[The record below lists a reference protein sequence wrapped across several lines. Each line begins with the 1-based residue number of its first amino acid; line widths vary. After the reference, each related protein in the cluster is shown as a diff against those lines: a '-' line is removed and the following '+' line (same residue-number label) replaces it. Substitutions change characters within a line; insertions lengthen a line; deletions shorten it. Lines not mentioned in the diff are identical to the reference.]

1 MVLWNYVVAEVP
13 DDIAHSARRGM
24 FGGRLPELNQVIV
37 KVSEGHD
44 DKKKILGYIPR
55 WSLLVSWATETLT
68 WYLQNFLTL

>member
-1 MVLWNYVVAEVP
+1 
-13 DDIAHSARRGM
+13 M

-55 WSLLVSWATETLT
+55 WSLLVS
-68 WYLQNFLTL
+68 